1 MNEEKTEQRV
11 QDIEYKNL
19 IDNTVKELEP
29 FPNGSYPNSVYIREV
44 VSKTIKEAID
54 IHCR

>member
-1 MNEEKTEQRV
+1 MNIEQRV

-19 IDNTVKELEP
+19 IEKTVKELEP
-29 FPNGSYPNSVYIREV
+29 FPNGCYPNSVYIKEV
-44 VSKTIKEAID
+44 VSKVIKEAID

>member
-1 MNEEKTEQRV
+1 MNIEQRV

-19 IDNTVKELEP
+19 IEKTVKELEP
-29 FPNGSYPNSVYIREV
+29 FPNGCHPNSVYIKEV
-44 VSKTIKEAID
+44 ISKVIKEAID